1 MTIRHVRALVFKDLR
16 LHGKGVLAAHGG
28 VLAMTAAAIALFEP
42 QQIEV
47 QGPLLGL
54 VTNLNFL
61 CAMLW
66 GEWFVSREKTKG
78 SFAWLRTLPIRAVD
92 LCIAKFAVVGTS
104 VTSLWAISSA
114 VFLRGYFRSTPAIW
128 PIELLGLLLFSA
140 IVVASRM
147 LFRQKLG
154 QTLPLLLVLPIV
166 LIALVAERYRFLGE
180 ALAFWA
186 TLGGKVVVAL
196 VLAVAYGAVCTLTI
210 RLVGAAETRRL
221 VE

>member
-1 MTIRHVRALVFKDLR
+1 MTIRHVRALIFKDLR

-28 VLAMTAAAIALFEP
+28 VLAMAAAAIAAFEQ
-42 QQIEV
+42 QQIEG

-54 VTNLNFL
+54 VTNLNFF

-92 LCIAKFAVVGTS
+92 LCIAKFAVVGLAVVS
-104 VTSLWAISSA
+104 VWTISSA
-114 VFLRGYFRSTPAIW
+114 VFLRGYFRSTPATW
-128 PIELLGLLLFSA
+128 PVELLGLLLFSA

-166 LIALVAERYRFLGE
+166 LIALAAEHYRLLDE
-180 ALAFWA
+180 ALASWA
-186 TLGGKVVVAL
+186 TLGGKVAVAL
-196 VLAVAYGAVCTLTI
+196 VLTVAYGAVCALTI